1 MDKILTTILLGLIA
15 TTVLTTFDIFGE
27 NPVREI
33 DAFLNSSEIQAR
45 ELAVSGVEYAMARLE
60 EDGSWASA
68 EVPTRLD
75 LPGIDLYAAPT
86 RYHDPCAIDETLE
99 NARFVTSRAL
109 VDNEEV
115 TVQAIIDRPRDG
127 ALPNALRYALYTG
140 RRLFVD
146 DQILVQD
153 HASLLRN
160 TNIHTNGYLGV
171 SRSGVVQ
178 GFGTYSAGISAENG
192 SVATVFIP
200 NRNEGGSGVYR
211 HPSIEMPALDPM
223 HWQRIATR
231 TYASSTTLRG
241 DVNLGS
247 GEEPGIWL
255 IRGHCNLR
263 ANVRGNGVLLVEGD
277 LRLYG
282 KEARHLLRE
291 DSEHLL
297 IVVRG
302 NVFAEDAKIN
312 ANIVCG
318 GGFFGSGNVIIV
330 GSLVSHEDVQNIG
343 AMDIYY
349 RPIPGQLGGR
359 IWKTGA
365 QPPRIAM
372 FYE

>member
-1 MDKILTTILLGLIA
+1 VDKILTTILLGLVA
-15 TTVLTTFDIFGE
+15 TTVLTTFDVFGD
-27 NPVREI
+27 NPVDEI
-33 DAFLNSSEIQAR
+33 GSFLNSSEIQAR
-45 ELAVSGVEYAMARLE
+45 DLAVSGIEYAMARLE
-60 EDGSWASA
+60 EDGSWADAPS
-68 EVPTRLD
+68 PTRLD
-75 LPGIDLYAAPT
+75 LPGISLYAAPAAQ
-86 RYHDPCAIDETLE
+86 HDPCAIDETLE
-99 NARFVTSRAL
+99 NARFITSRAL

-115 TVQAIIDRPRDG
+115 TVQAIIDRPREG

-160 TNIHTNGYLGV
+160 TNIHTNGHLGIR
-171 SRSGVVQ
+171 RSGFVQ
-178 GFGTYSAGISAENG
+178 GFGTYSGALSGEEG
-192 SVATVFIP
+192 SVNTIFIP

-211 HPSIEMPALDPM
+211 HPSIEMPVLNPRR
-223 HWQRIATR
+223 WQHMATR

-241 DVNLGS
+241 DINLGS
-247 GEEPGIWL
+247 PNDPGIWL

-263 ANVRGNGVLLVEGD
+263 ANVRGTGILFVEGD

-282 KEARHLLRE
+282 DEARYLLRE
-291 DSEHLL
+291 ENEHLM

-302 NVFAEDAKIN
+302 NVFAEDAKVN

-318 GGFFGSGNVIIV
+318 GGFFGSGNVILI
-330 GSLVSHEDVQNIG
+330 GSLISHEDVQNIG

-349 RPIPGQLGGR
+349 RPVPEELASL
-359 IWKTGA
+359 IWETGA

-372 FYE
+372 FFE

>member
-1 MDKILTTILLGLIA
+1 VDKMLTTILLGLVA
-15 TTVLTTFDIFGE
+15 TTVLTTFNVFGE
-27 NPVREI
+27 NPVEEI
-33 DAFLNSSEIQAR
+33 GSFLNSSEIQAR
-45 ELAVSGVEYAMARLE
+45 ELAVSGIEYAMTRLE
-60 EDGSWASA
+60 EDGNWADTPT
-68 EVPTRLD
+68 PTRLE
-75 LPGIDLYAAPT
+75 LPGIALYAAPAVQ
-86 RYHDPCAIDETLE
+86 YEPSAIDETLE

-160 TNIHTNGYLGV
+160 TNIHTNGHLGV
-171 SRSGVVQ
+171 RRSGIVQ
-178 GFGTYSAGISAENG
+178 GFGTYSGGLSGEVA
-192 SVATVFIP
+192 SVSTIFLP

-211 HPSIEMPALDPM
+211 HPSIEMPVLNPQD
-223 HWQRIATR
+223 WQRMATR

-241 DVNLGS
+241 DINLGTKDD
-247 GEEPGIWL
+247 PGIWL

-263 ANVRGNGVLLVEGD
+263 ANIRGNGILFVEGD

-282 KEARHLLRE
+282 DEARYLLRE
-291 DSEHLL
+291 ENEHLM

-302 NVFAEDAKIN
+302 NVFAENAKIN
-312 ANIVCG
+312 ANVICG
-318 GGFFGSGNVIIV
+318 GGFFGSGNVILI

-343 AMDIYY
+343 SMDIYY
-349 RPIPGQLGGR
+349 RPVSQELASLV
-359 IWKTGA
+359 WETGA

-372 FYE
+372 FFE